1 MKPNNLNLRHLR
13 AFVAVAENESFIAAS
28 RQIGLSQPALSQSV
42 RQLEA
47 ELGGRLFIRTTRSVH
62 LTGIGL
68 SFLVHARHVLR
79 LVDQISAEMTGMIER
94 RSGRIVVA
102 CLPSVAWRLMPA
114 VMTESAALFPDIRIV
129 MRDMSLR
136 RIKQAVQEGDADVGI
151 GGISGEMAAF
161 SSRGILRDRMHVLF
175 PRGHAFAAATEV
187 SWADLAR
194 ERSVGMTGETGISEI
209 VNRAME
215 MAGAAANHEAE
226 VSNLAT
232 LFGLVEQGFGIAAI
246 PGLVVPRRDHPLLDC
261 RPIAEPGVRRETALI
276 WRRNSGMAPYAE
288 RLLRAFAA
296 VRGAGTVDGEGTAFD
311 WLAFDAATAPD

>member
-1 MKPNNLNLRHLR
+1 MKPNNLTLRHLR

-28 RQIGLSQPALSQSV
+28 KQIGLSQPALSQSV

-79 LVDQISAEMTGMIER
+79 LIDQISAEMTNMIER

-114 VMTESAALFPDIRIV
+114 VMTESASLYPDIRIV

-136 RIKQAVQEGDADVGI
+136 QIKQAVLEGEADVGI
-151 GGISGEMAAF
+151 GGLSGEMGAF
-161 SSRGILRDRMHVLF
+161 SCRSILRDRMHVLF
-175 PRGHAFAAATEV
+175 PRGHAFESAAEV
-187 SWADLAR
+187 AWSDLAQ
-194 ERSVGMTGETGISEI
+194 ERSVGMTDETGISEI

-215 MAGAAANHEAE
+215 QAGMAQNHEAE

-261 RPIAEPGVRRETALI
+261 RPIADPEVSRETALI
-276 WRRNSGMAPYAE
+276 WRHNSGMAPYAE

-296 VRGAGTVDGEGTAFD
+296 VRRAGSVDGEGAAFD
-311 WLAFDAATAPD
+311 WLAFDTSIAAD